1 MVHVQDTFGS
11 GSTPVVVAVDELVL
25 AVGKVLA
32 LSVIVTRIWVRNFVF
47 ISCLTIRT
55 NLLGLQVQ
63 GGQKPLR
70 GGRRRNAW

>member
-1 MVHVQDTFGS
+1 MVHVQDTFSS

-32 LSVIVTRIWVRNFVF
+32 LSVIVT
-47 ISCLTIRT
+47 TIRVRIE
-55 NLLGLQVQ
+55 LQMQ
-63 GGQKPLR
+63 GGQNPLR